1 MVELR
6 YRNAFKEVDEIL
18 KYTDIDLV
26 NKIPKK
32 FINFLRANMN
42 NDYEFNVQE
51 GLHLNKQN
59 LSEEANNILALIY
72 RDYWATE
79 EEKEEF
85 RKKDEEERKL
95 NEEKLEQKKTDVHEY
110 HIDTFVIGDDW
121 KGKFDF
127 LKDEGC
133 EVVYLPRT
141 PEISTTQIKKDL
153 NDKK

>member
-32 FINFLRANMN
+32 FIYFLRENMN
-42 NDYEFNVQE
+42 NNYEFNVQE
-51 GLHLNKQN
+51 GLHLNKQK

-95 NEEKLEQKKTDVHEY
+95 NEEKLEHIFDRKDNEQIEEKKNNQLIKIEHESF
-110 HIDTFVIGDDW
+110 I
-121 KGKFDF
+121 KRLF
-127 LKDEGC
+127 LK
-133 EVVYLPRT
+133 LKRFFL
-141 PEISTTQIKKDL
+141 K
-153 NDKK
+153 N

>member
-18 KYTDIDLV
+18 KYTDINLV

-32 FINFLRANMN
+32 FIDFLRSNMN
-42 NDYEFNVQE
+42 NEYEFNVQE
-51 GLHLNKQN
+51 GLYLNKQN

-95 NEEKLEQKKTDVHEY
+95 NEEKLEHIFDRKDNEQIEEKKNNQLIKIEHES
-110 HIDTFVIGDDW
+110 F
-121 KGKFDF
+121 
-127 LKDEGC
+127 
-133 EVVYLPRT
+133 
-141 PEISTTQIKKDL
+141 IKRLFSKIKRFFCK
-153 NDKK
+153 N

>member
-1 MVELR
+1 MLEPR

-32 FINFLRANMN
+32 FIYFLRENMN
-42 NDYEFNVQE
+42 NNYEFNVQE
-51 GLHLNKQN
+51 GLHLNKQK

-95 NEEKLEQKKTDVHEY
+95 NEEKLEHIFDRKDNEPIEEKKNNQLIKIEHESF
-110 HIDTFVIGDDW
+110 IKRLFF
-121 KGKFDF
+121 KLKRFF
-127 LKDEGC
+127 LK
-133 EVVYLPRT
+133 
-141 PEISTTQIKKDL
+141 
-153 NDKK
+153 N

>member
-1 MVELR
+1 MLELR

-32 FINFLRANMN
+32 FINFLRENMN
-42 NDYEFNVQE
+42 NNYEFNVQE
-51 GLHLNKQN
+51 GLHLNKQK

-95 NEEKLEQKKTDVHEY
+95 NEEKLKHIFDRKDNEQIEEKKNNQLIKIEHES
-110 HIDTFVIGDDW
+110 F
-121 KGKFDF
+121 
-127 LKDEGC
+127 
-133 EVVYLPRT
+133 
-141 PEISTTQIKKDL
+141 IKRLFSKIKRFFCK
-153 NDKK
+153 N

>member
-32 FINFLRANMN
+32 FIDFLRANMN

-51 GLHLNKQN
+51 GLRLNKQK

-95 NEEKLEQKKTDVHEY
+95 NEEKLEHIFDRKDNEQIEEKKNNKLIKIEHESF
-110 HIDTFVIGDDW
+110 IKRLFSRLKRFFW
-121 KGKFDF
+121 K
-127 LKDEGC
+127 
-133 EVVYLPRT
+133 
-141 PEISTTQIKKDL
+141 
-153 NDKK
+153 N

>member
-1 MVELR
+1 MLELR

-18 KYTDIDLV
+18 KYTDINLV

-32 FINFLRANMN
+32 FIDFLRANMN
-42 NDYEFNVQE
+42 NEYEFNVQE
-51 GLHLNKQN
+51 GLYLNKQN

-95 NEEKLEQKKTDVHEY
+95 NEEKLEHIFDRKDNEQIEEKKNNQLIKIEHES
-110 HIDTFVIGDDW
+110 F
-121 KGKFDF
+121 
-127 LKDEGC
+127 
-133 EVVYLPRT
+133 
-141 PEISTTQIKKDL
+141 IKRLFSKIKRFFCK
-153 NDKK
+153 N

>member
-1 MVELR
+1 MLELK
-6 YRNAFKEVDEIL
+6 YRNAFKEVYEIL

-51 GLHLNKQN
+51 GICLNKQI
-59 LSEEANNILALIY
+59 LSEETNNIFALIY

-95 NEEKLEQKKTDVHEY
+95 NEEKLEHIFDRKHNEPIEEKKTNQLIKIERESF
-110 HIDTFVIGDDW
+110 IKRLFS
-121 KGKFDF
+121 K
-127 LKDEGC
+127 LK
-133 EVVYLPRT
+133 RFFF
-141 PEISTTQIKKDL
+141 K
-153 NDKK
+153 N

>member
-1 MVELR
+1 MLELK

-32 FINFLRANMN
+32 FIDFLRENMN
-42 NDYEFNVQE
+42 NNYEFNVQE
-51 GLHLNKQN
+51 GLHLNKQK

-95 NEEKLEQKKTDVHEY
+95 NEEKLEHIFDRKDNEPIEEKKNNQLIKIEHESF
-110 HIDTFVIGDDW
+110 I
-121 KGKFDF
+121 KRLF
-127 LKDEGC
+127 LK
-133 EVVYLPRT
+133 LKRF
-141 PEISTTQIKKDL
+141 ILK
-153 NDKK
+153 N

>member
-18 KYTDIDLV
+18 KHTDINLV

-32 FINFLRANMN
+32 FIDFLRANMN
-42 NDYEFNVQE
+42 NEYDFNVQE

-95 NEEKLEQKKTDVHEY
+95 NEEKLEHIFDRKDNEQIEEEKNNQLIKIEHES
-110 HIDTFVIGDDW
+110 F
-121 KGKFDF
+121 
-127 LKDEGC
+127 
-133 EVVYLPRT
+133 
-141 PEISTTQIKKDL
+141 IKRLFSKIKRFFCK
-153 NDKK
+153 N

>member
-18 KYTDIDLV
+18 KYTDINLA

-32 FINFLRANMN
+32 FIDFLRANMN
-42 NDYEFNVQE
+42 NEYEFNVQE

-95 NEEKLEQKKTDVHEY
+95 NEEKLKHIFDRKDNEQIEEKKNNQLIKIEHES
-110 HIDTFVIGDDW
+110 F
-121 KGKFDF
+121 
-127 LKDEGC
+127 
-133 EVVYLPRT
+133 
-141 PEISTTQIKKDL
+141 IKRLFSKIKRFFCK
-153 NDKK
+153 N

>member
-18 KYTDIDLV
+18 KYTDINLV

-32 FINFLRANMN
+32 FIDFLRANMN
-42 NDYEFNVQE
+42 NEYEFNVQE

-72 RDYWATE
+72 RDYWATD

-95 NEEKLEQKKTDVHEY
+95 NEEKLEHIFDRKDNEQIEEEKNNQLIKIEHES
-110 HIDTFVIGDDW
+110 F
-121 KGKFDF
+121 
-127 LKDEGC
+127 
-133 EVVYLPRT
+133 
-141 PEISTTQIKKDL
+141 IKRLFSKIKRFFCK
-153 NDKK
+153 N

>member
-1 MVELR
+1 MLELR

-18 KYTDIDLV
+18 KYTDINLV

-32 FINFLRANMN
+32 FIDFLRANMN
-42 NDYEFNVQE
+42 NEYEFNVQE

-95 NEEKLEQKKTDVHEY
+95 NEEKLEHIFDRKDNEQIEEEKNNQLIKIEHES
-110 HIDTFVIGDDW
+110 F
-121 KGKFDF
+121 
-127 LKDEGC
+127 
-133 EVVYLPRT
+133 
-141 PEISTTQIKKDL
+141 IKRLFSKIKRFFCK
-153 NDKK
+153 N

>member
-1 MVELR
+1 MLELR

-18 KYTDIDLV
+18 RYTDIDLV

-32 FINFLRANMN
+32 FIDFLRANMN

-51 GLHLNKQN
+51 GLRLNKQK

-79 EEKEEF
+79 EEQEEF

-95 NEEKLEQKKTDVHEY
+95 NEEKLEHIFDRKDNEKIEEKKNNQLIKVEHESF
-110 HIDTFVIGDDW
+110 IKRLFSKLKSFFGRIIG
-121 KGKFDF
+121 
-127 LKDEGC
+127 
-133 EVVYLPRT
+133 
-141 PEISTTQIKKDL
+141 
-153 NDKK
+153 

>member
-1 MVELR
+1 MYIPKTKEVIKKIMLEPR

-32 FINFLRANMN
+32 FIDFLRENMN
-42 NDYEFNVQE
+42 NNYEFNVQE
-51 GLHLNKQN
+51 GLHLNKQK

-95 NEEKLEQKKTDVHEY
+95 NEEKLEHIFDRKDNEPIEEKKNNQLIKIEHESF
-110 HIDTFVIGDDW
+110 I
-121 KGKFDF
+121 KRLF
-127 LKDEGC
+127 LK
-133 EVVYLPRT
+133 LKRFFL
-141 PEISTTQIKKDL
+141 K
-153 NDKK
+153 N

>member
-1 MVELR
+1 MLEPR

-32 FINFLRANMN
+32 FIDFLRENMN
-42 NDYEFNVQE
+42 NNYEFNVQE
-51 GLHLNKQN
+51 GLHLNKQK

-95 NEEKLEQKKTDVHEY
+95 NEEKLEHIFDRKDNEPIEEKKNNQLIKIEHESF
-110 HIDTFVIGDDW
+110 I
-121 KGKFDF
+121 KRLF
-127 LKDEGC
+127 LK
-133 EVVYLPRT
+133 LKRFFL
-141 PEISTTQIKKDL
+141 K
-153 NDKK
+153 N

>member
-1 MVELR
+1 MLELR

-32 FINFLRANMN
+32 FINFLRENMN
-42 NDYEFNVQE
+42 NNYEFNVQE
-51 GLHLNKQN
+51 GLYLNKQK

-95 NEEKLEQKKTDVHEY
+95 NEEKLEHIFDRKDNEPIEEKKNNQLIKIEHESF
-110 HIDTFVIGDDW
+110 I
-121 KGKFDF
+121 KRLF
-127 LKDEGC
+127 LK
-133 EVVYLPRT
+133 LKRFFL
-141 PEISTTQIKKDL
+141 K
-153 NDKK
+153 N

>member
-1 MVELR
+1 MPKKKEEIKKIMLELR

-32 FINFLRANMN
+32 FINFLRENMN
-42 NDYEFNVQE
+42 NNYEFNVQE
-51 GLHLNKQN
+51 GLHLNKQK

-95 NEEKLEQKKTDVHEY
+95 NEEKLEHIFDRKDNEPIEEKKNNQLIKIEHESF
-110 HIDTFVIGDDW
+110 I
-121 KGKFDF
+121 KRLF
-127 LKDEGC
+127 LK
-133 EVVYLPRT
+133 LKRFFL
-141 PEISTTQIKKDL
+141 K
-153 NDKK
+153 N

>member
-1 MVELR
+1 MLELR

-32 FINFLRANMN
+32 FIDFLRENMN
-42 NDYEFNVQE
+42 NNYEFNVQE
-51 GLHLNKQN
+51 GLHLNKQK

-95 NEEKLEQKKTDVHEY
+95 NEEKLEHIFDRKDIEPIEEKKNNQLIKIEHESF
-110 HIDTFVIGDDW
+110 I
-121 KGKFDF
+121 KRLF
-127 LKDEGC
+127 LK
-133 EVVYLPRT
+133 LKRFFL
-141 PEISTTQIKKDL
+141 K
-153 NDKK
+153 N

>member
-1 MVELR
+1 MPKKKEEIKKIMLELR

-18 KYTDIDLV
+18 RYTDIDLV

-32 FINFLRANMN
+32 FIDFLRANMN

-51 GLHLNKQN
+51 GLRLNKQK

-72 RDYWATE
+72 RDYWSTE

-95 NEEKLEQKKTDVHEY
+95 NEEKLKHIFGRKDNDPIEEKKNNQLIKIEHESF
-110 HIDTFVIGDDW
+110 IKRLFSKLKRFFW
-121 KGKFDF
+121 K
-127 LKDEGC
+127 
-133 EVVYLPRT
+133 
-141 PEISTTQIKKDL
+141 
-153 NDKK
+153 N

>member
-1 MVELR
+1 MLEPR

-32 FINFLRANMN
+32 FIDFLRENMN
-42 NDYEFNVQE
+42 NNYEFNVQE
-51 GLHLNKQN
+51 GLHLNKQK
-59 LSEEANNILALIY
+59 LSEEANSILALIY

-95 NEEKLEQKKTDVHEY
+95 NEEKLEHIFDRKDNEPIEEKKNNQLIKIEHESF
-110 HIDTFVIGDDW
+110 I
-121 KGKFDF
+121 KRLF
-127 LKDEGC
+127 LK
-133 EVVYLPRT
+133 LKRFFL
-141 PEISTTQIKKDL
+141 K
-153 NDKK
+153 N

>member
-1 MVELR
+1 MLELR

-32 FINFLRANMN
+32 FIDFLRANMN

-51 GLHLNKQN
+51 GLSLNKQN
-59 LSEEANNILALIY
+59 LSEEASSIFALIY

-95 NEEKLEQKKTDVHEY
+95 NEEKLD
-110 HIDTFVIGDDW
+110 HIFDRKDKERIGEEEDNQLI
-121 KGKFDF
+121 KIERESFIKRLF
-127 LKDEGC
+127 LK
-133 EVVYLPRT
+133 LKRFFF
-141 PEISTTQIKKDL
+141 KD
-153 NDKK
+153 

>member
-1 MVELR
+1 MLELR

-32 FINFLRANMN
+32 FIYFFRENMN
-42 NDYEFNVQE
+42 NNYEFNVQE
-51 GLHLNKQN
+51 GLHLNKQK

-95 NEEKLEQKKTDVHEY
+95 NEEKLEHIFDRKDNEPIEEKKNNQLIKIEHES
-110 HIDTFVIGDDW
+110 F
-121 KGKFDF
+121 
-127 LKDEGC
+127 
-133 EVVYLPRT
+133 
-141 PEISTTQIKKDL
+141 IKRLFSKIKRFFCK
-153 NDKK
+153 N

>member
-18 KYTDIDLV
+18 KYTDINLV

-32 FINFLRANMN
+32 FIDFLRANMN
-42 NDYEFNVQE
+42 NEYEFNVQE

-95 NEEKLEQKKTDVHEY
+95 NEEKLEHIFDRKDNEQIEEEKNNQLIKIEHES
-110 HIDTFVIGDDW
+110 F
-121 KGKFDF
+121 
-127 LKDEGC
+127 
-133 EVVYLPRT
+133 
-141 PEISTTQIKKDL
+141 IKRLFSKIKRFFCK
-153 NDKK
+153 N

>member
-1 MVELR
+1 MPKKKEEIKKIMLELR

-32 FINFLRANMN
+32 FINFLRENMN
-42 NDYEFNVQE
+42 NNYEFNVQE
-51 GLHLNKQN
+51 GLHLNKQK

-95 NEEKLEQKKTDVHEY
+95 NEEKLEHIFDRKDNEQIEEEKNNQLIKIEHES
-110 HIDTFVIGDDW
+110 F
-121 KGKFDF
+121 
-127 LKDEGC
+127 
-133 EVVYLPRT
+133 
-141 PEISTTQIKKDL
+141 IKRLFSKIKRFFCK
-153 NDKK
+153 N

>member
-1 MVELR
+1 MLELR

-32 FINFLRANMN
+32 FIDFLRENMN
-42 NDYEFNVQE
+42 NNYEFNVQE
-51 GLHLNKQN
+51 GLHLNKQK

-95 NEEKLEQKKTDVHEY
+95 NEEKLEHIFDRKDNEPIEEKKNNQLIKIEHESF
-110 HIDTFVIGDDW
+110 I
-121 KGKFDF
+121 KRLF
-127 LKDEGC
+127 LK
-133 EVVYLPRT
+133 LKRF
-141 PEISTTQIKKDL
+141 ILK
-153 NDKK
+153 N

>member
-1 MVELR
+1 MLEPR

-32 FINFLRANMN
+32 FIDFLRENMN
-42 NDYEFNVQE
+42 NNYEFNVQE
-51 GLHLNKQN
+51 GLHLNKQK

-95 NEEKLEQKKTDVHEY
+95 NEEKLEHIFDRKDNEPIKEKKNNQLIKIEHESF
-110 HIDTFVIGDDW
+110 I
-121 KGKFDF
+121 KRLF
-127 LKDEGC
+127 LK
-133 EVVYLPRT
+133 LKRFFL
-141 PEISTTQIKKDL
+141 K
-153 NDKK
+153 N